1 MVMAKYL
8 LSKSTYHTYTTGPAM
23 QVEVISDYSAFLG
36 LKQEWNEL
44 ADNFQSPLLRHE
56 WADACLR
63 TLYPKHTRP
72 HIVVVRLG
80 GQLRALAPLISLYQ
94 SGLRQLVMPG
104 GNILHEPSGF
114 LYDSEA
120 ALAELVHRLLKSRTS
135 LMLPRFKVGSPEAWG
150 VQQWP
155 TVGRRFNKSGGSSLR
170 VPLMQTWEEFEAT
183 MSPGRRSD
191 LRCYRRRAEK
201 LGKVEFGVV
210 QPEVGTLTPHLQE
223 LFRVEASGWKGRAG
237 SAILYQPS
245 ILRFYTEYAQ
255 SAAETGSLRLF
266 FLRVGGKTVAA
277 RMGVEHSN
285 RLWDLRLG
293 YDEAFSRCAPGVLL
307 THETLRYAVE
317 RGLEAHEFL
326 GQAEA
331 WERHWPCEEDEYV
344 SMRVY
349 PFSLTGQ
356 LSLAQDVYQL
366 ALREGGKVVQGHL
379 NRVRENALSGISAL
393 SSVLPGARSGTG
405 GHNPSS

>member
-1 MVMAKYL
+1 
-8 LSKSTYHTYTTGPAM
+8 M
-23 QVEVISDYSAFLG
+23 QVEVVSDYSAFLD

-44 ADNFQSPLLRHE
+44 ADNFCSPLLQHE
-56 WADACLR
+56 WTDACLR
-63 TLYPKHTRP
+63 ALYARHTRP
-72 HIVVVRLG
+72 NIIVVRLG
-80 GQLRALAPLISLYQ
+80 GRLRALAPLISVYQ

-104 GNILHEPSGF
+104 ANILHEPCGF

-120 ALAELVHRLLKSRTS
+120 ALAELVHSLLKSRTS
-135 LMLPRFKVGSPEAWG
+135 LMLPRFRVGSPEAWG

-155 TVGRRFNKSGGSSLR
+155 AGVRRFNKSGGSSLR
-170 VPLMQTWEEFEAT
+170 VPLKGTWDEFEAT
-183 MSPGRRSD
+183 ISSGRRSD

-201 LGKVEFGVV
+201 LGKVEFDVV
-210 QPEVGTLTPHLQE
+210 QPEVGTLTSHLEE
-223 LFRVEASGWKGRAG
+223 LFRVEASGWKGRQG
-237 SAILYQPS
+237 SAILYQPP

-277 RMGVEHSN
+277 RMGVEHGN

-293 YDEAFSRCAPGVLL
+293 YDEAFCRCAPGVLL
-307 THETLRYAVE
+307 THETLRYAIE

-331 WERHWPCEEDEYV
+331 WERLWPCEEDEYI

-349 PFSLTGQ
+349 PFALTGQ

-366 ALREGGKVVQGHL
+366 ALREVPKAVQGHL
-379 NRVRENALSGISAL
+379 NRVREKALSGISAL
-393 SSVLPGARSGTG
+393 PSFLPRARSGTG
-405 GHNPSS
+405 G